1 MRALAWVTLV
11 VVTSAC
17 SAASPDVSP
26 TVSLDIT
33 GLWTVKSITVADEPY
48 GIPDE
53 RTMTFDFQADG
64 FPLGTGFCNYFY
76 GPYNLDGDHLTLVP
90 GLSFTAMACSQ
101 PPGAESADE
110 VVFNAIKHEDV
121 LVAMPSA
128 DSLQVSSGA
137 VLIDLERG

>member
-17 SAASPDVSP
+17 STASPDTSS

-33 GLWTVKSITVADEPY
+33 GPWTVKSITVADEPY

-53 RTMTFDFQADG
+53 PTMTFDFQADG
-64 FPLGTGFCNYFY
+64 FLLGSGFCNYFY
-76 GPYNLDGDHLTLVP
+76 GSYNLDGDHLTLP
-90 GLSFTAMACSQ
+90 DLSFTALACSQ
-101 PPGAESADE
+101 PPGAENADE
-110 VVFNAIKHEDV
+110 VVFNAIKHEDLRV
-121 LVAMPSA
+121 VMPSG
-128 DSLQVSSGA
+128 DSLQLSSGA